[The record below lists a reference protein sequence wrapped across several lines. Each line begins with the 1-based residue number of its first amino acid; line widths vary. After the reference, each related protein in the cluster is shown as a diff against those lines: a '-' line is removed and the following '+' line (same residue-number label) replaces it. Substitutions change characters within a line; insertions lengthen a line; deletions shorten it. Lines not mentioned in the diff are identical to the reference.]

1 MKELT
6 DLFASKEDLPLTS
19 GQLPED
25 PKGLGREGDRLAP
38 PGTEL
43 LRPELEHVLRGG
55 ASHKPDR
62 VLQFRREDLEVIER
76 ELRVPDDADRLP
88 WLHFRAEDRGEG
100 SLAELLPRGRRCTS
114 SAELAVFHVDG
125 G

>member
-38 PGTEL
+38 PVTEL
-43 LRPELEHVLRGG
+43 LRPELERVLRGG
-55 ASHKPDR
+55 ASHKTDR
-62 VLQFRREDLEVIER
+62 VLQFRREALEDIEVTR
-76 ELRVPDDADRLP
+76 QAHMPNWKGL
-88 WLHFRAEDRGEG
+88 
-100 SLAELLPRGRRCTS
+100 ST
-114 SAELAVFHVDG
+114 
-125 G
+125 